1 MKRVLALILILL
13 TAVGAAACS
22 PRMPAGSASSA
33 SSAGAAALPPEPE
46 PVVYGPNVMD
56 IDFDALIAAET
67 DKSVI
72 AMHEYFRDRA
82 PTMENEYTGLFEGC
96 NLIMI
101 TAEGFSPYAIRED
114 VTPTLWKMQQEG
126 FRFTNFHTAAQDD
139 TITGEFEHVTGL
151 IPSAGVPNHMK
162 KVKDNLLPFTM
173 GAQFQKLGVRTYAY
187 HPHSY
192 TFYDRNQTHSNL
204 GYDVFRGNRGG
215 VVDGV
220 DSREF
225 ALPLENPK
233 YWPESDLEAV
243 QSSFAEYAGKA
254 DGKPFHAYYMSVS
267 GHCDYSWDGNRMS
280 RKNREAVEGLELSEK
295 CKAYVAANA
304 ELDRALEWLM
314 AELEKTGQLERTVFC
329 VTPDHT
335 PQMIS
340 YSEMEELAGRELE
353 KHFEYYESV
362 FLLYCAGY
370 KDAPEVSVPAN
381 TIDIIPTLS
390 NLFGFDYDSRLLFGR
405 DLLDPDAEQLIT
417 FYGRS
422 WMTDKGKY
430 IAGSKK
436 FVPAEGVVFASED
449 EQKAYVDAVNAKVKA
464 MFEMSAGVIKKD
476 YYRKL
481 FGE

>member
-1 MKRVLALILILL
+1 MIL
-13 TAVGAAACS
+13 TALGAAACS
-22 PRMPAGSASSA
+22 PRRPAGAGSSSGSSA
-33 SSAGAAALPPEPE
+33 EPLPPEPE
-46 PVVYGPNVMD
+46 PVVYGPNALD

-67 DKSVI
+67 DASVREL
-72 AMHEYFRDRA
+72 HEYFRDRA
-82 PTMENEYTGLFEGC
+82 PTMKNEYTGLFEGY
-96 NLIMI
+96 NLVMI
-101 TAEGFSPYAIRED
+101 TAEGFSPYAIREG
-114 VTPTLWKMQQEG
+114 VTPTLYKMQQEG

-139 TITGEFEHVTGL
+139 TITGEFEHMTGL

-162 KVKDNLLPFTM
+162 AVRHDLLPFTM

-192 TFYDRNQTHSNL
+192 TFYDRNTTHPNL

-220 DSREF
+220 DSREY

-233 YWPESDLEAV
+233 YWPESDLEAM
-243 QSSFAEYAGKA
+243 QGSFSEYAGKG

-280 RKNREAVEGLELSEK
+280 RKNRDAVAELDLSEK
-295 CKAYVAANA
+295 CRAYIAANA

-314 AELEKTGQLERTVFC
+314 AELEKTGQLEKTVFC

-340 YSEMEELAGRELE
+340 YKEMEELAGRELDR
-353 KHFEYYESV
+353 HFEYYESV
-362 FLLYCAGY
+362 FLLYCPGY
-370 KDAPEVSVPAN
+370 KNAPEITVPAN

-390 NLFGFDYDSRLLFGR
+390 NLFGFEYDSRLLFGR
-405 DLLDPDAEQLIT
+405 DLLDPGAEPLIT
-417 FYGRS
+417 FAGRS

-430 IAGSKK
+430 IAGSGK
-436 FVPAEGVVFASED
+436 FVAAEGVEFESAEA
-449 EQKAYVDAVNAKVKA
+449 EKKYVDAVKAEVKA
-464 MFEMSAGVIKKD
+464 MFDASAKVIKKD
-476 YYRKL
+476 YYRKV
-481 FGE
+481 FGA

>member
-1 MKRVLALILILL
+1 MKRAFAFILTLALLF
-13 TAVGAAACS
+13 GFAACA
-22 PRMPAGSASSA
+22 RREYAGGSSSSGSSA
-33 SSAGAAALPPEPE
+33 EPLPPEPE

-72 AMHEYFRDRA
+72 AMHEYFRDRV
-82 PTMENEYTGLFEGC
+82 PTMKNEYTGLFEGY
-96 NLIMI
+96 NLVMI

-114 VTPTLWKMQQEG
+114 VTPTLYKMRQEG

-139 TITGEFEHVTGL
+139 TITGEFEHMTGL

-173 GAQFQKLGVRTYAY
+173 GAQFQSLGVRTYAY

-192 TFYDRNQTHSNL
+192 TFYDRNKTHSNL

-243 QSSFAEYAGKA
+243 QSSFAEYAGKS

-314 AELEKTGQLERTVFC
+314 AELEKTGQLEKTVFC

-340 YSEMEELAGRELE
+340 YKEMEELAGHKLE
-353 KHFEYYESV
+353 KHFEYYGSV

-370 KDAPEVSVPAN
+370 KDAPEISVPAN

-417 FYGRS
+417 FYGKH
-422 WMTDKGKY
+422 WMSDKGKY
-430 IAGSKK
+430 YNGK
-436 FVPAEGVVFASED
+436 FVAAAGVVFTSED
-449 EQKAYVDAVNAKVKA
+449 EQKEYVAEMNEKVKA